1 MRILDLSL
9 FRVAVAFVA
18 LLACSL
24 PSLAQLST
32 YNLTGAS
39 VDLGD
44 NCFQLTPNATAQ
56 VGTVW
61 ANEVLDLE
69 APFHLQALMNFGS
82 NDATGADGIVFVL
95 QDVGPDAAG
104 TSGGDLGF
112 SGFQPSFGVEFDTW
126 DNA

>member
-9 FRVAVAFVA
+9 FRGAAAFVA

-69 APFHLQALMNFGS
+69 APFHLQALMTLA
-82 NDATGADGIVFVL
+82 ATTQPVPTA
-95 QDVGPDAAG
+95 
-104 TSGGDLGF
+104 SSSCCKMLGWTPRAPR
-112 SGFQPSFGVEFDTW
+112 G
-126 DNA
+126 